1 MENDDDDDLDDLDD
15 DSNNEAWSPL
25 DEPIEALRDER
36 FGEALFL
43 LDATLMA
50 NVLPEPARARA
61 LGMRAQALLGLGQLD
76 RAKEGLVHA
85 LRAARA
91 LGDADGVTQ
100 LRGLNQTIYA
110 ALAHKSEQTR
120 LAAEEAKLLE
130 ASLESLL
137 ETAQSPHER
146 VMALIRKANQAADL
160 HTPDVPLAHR
170 AVAEADALSEGIREQ
185 VLARLCLA
193 RACPEEAERWLA
205 DARDRADEADEPN
218 LVGAV
223 ASAARAM
230 GVRLAERV
238 F

>member
-1 MENDDDDDLDDLDD
+1 MEDDD
-15 DSNNEAWSPL
+15 AWSPL
-25 DEPIEALRDER
+25 DEPVEALREER
-36 FGEALFL
+36 FGEALFI
-43 LDATLMA
+43 LDVVLMGDS
-50 NVLPEPARARA
+50 LPEPARARA

-76 RAKEGLVHA
+76 RAKETLVLA

-91 LGDADGVTQ
+91 LGDAEGVTQ
-100 LRGLNQTIYA
+100 LRGLNQAIYA

-120 LAAEEAKLLE
+120 LAAEEAALLE

-137 ETAQSPHER
+137 AAAQSPQER
-146 VMALIRKANQAADL
+146 VMALIRKANQAAE
-160 HTPDVPLAHR
+160 HNRPDVPLARR
-170 AVAEADALSEGIREQ
+170 ALEEADALPHGIREQ

-193 RACPEEAERWLA
+193 RTSPQEAARWLS

-218 LVGAV
+218 LIGAV

-230 GVRLAERV
+230 GVRFAERV

>member
-1 MENDDDDDLDDLDD
+1 MEHDDGDGDGDDDG
-15 DSNNEAWSPL
+15 WTPL
-25 DEPIEALRDER
+25 DEPVEALREER

-76 RAKEGLVHA
+76 RAKEGLVLA

-110 ALAHKSEQTR
+110 ALAHKSEQAR
-120 LAAEEAKLLE
+120 LAAEEAALLQE
-130 ASLESLL
+130 PLERLL
-137 ETAQSPHER
+137 DAAQSPHER

-160 HTPDVPLAHR
+160 LTPDVPLARR
-170 AVAEADALSEGIREQ
+170 AVAESDALQDGIREQ

-193 RACPEEAERWLA
+193 RACPAEAPRWLA

-223 ASAARAM
+223 ASAARAI

>member
-1 MENDDDDDLDDLDD
+1 
-15 DSNNEAWSPL
+15 
-25 DEPIEALRDER
+25 
-36 FGEALFL
+36 
-43 LDATLMA
+43 MA
-50 NVLPEPARARA
+50 NTLPEPARARA

-76 RAKEGLVHA
+76 GAKDGLVLA

-120 LAAEEAKLLE
+120 LAAEEATLLQ

-137 ETAQSPHER
+137 ESAQSPQER

-160 HTPDVPLAHR
+160 NTPDVPLARR
-170 AVAEADALSEGIREQ
+170 AVAEADALPQGVREQ

-193 RACPEEAERWLA
+193 RAHPEEAARWLD
-205 DARDRADEADEPN
+205 DARDRADDADEPN
-218 LVGAV
+218 LIGAV

-230 GVRLAERV
+230 GVRFAERV

>member
-1 MENDDDDDLDDLDD
+1 MATFTLGLKHTQDGAVGLIHEELAAALGDGALVGRGAAHPPGEVLGV
-15 DSNNEAWSPL
+15 AA
-25 DEPIEALRDER
+25 EALGKKR
-36 FGEALFL
+36 G
-43 LDATLMA
+43 
-50 NVLPEPARARA
+50 
-61 LGMRAQALLGLGQLD
+61 GGGGLG
-76 RAKEGLVHA
+76 
-85 LRAARA
+85 

-110 ALAHKSEQTR
+110 ALAHKSEQAR

-160 HTPDVPLAHR
+160 HTPDVPLARR
-170 AVAEADALSEGIREQ
+170 AVAEADALSDGIREQ

-193 RACPEEAERWLA
+193 RACPEEAERCLA